1 MQYTTA
7 AGPQPTSGSS
17 DAWAGDDPVLVLKQ
31 WLCDPA
37 TPAPSLEEIEEAF
50 DVRFGAREAE
60 EAGDLASRL
69 QLTLAILRDLF
80 PTDAAVRRWLRAPQ
94 LKLGGERPLD
104 LLLAARIARLEQC
117 ALHAWSSASQSLTS
131 FGDDSCP

>member
-1 MQYTTA
+1 MQSTA
-7 AGPQPTSGSS
+7 ALGPQPTSGRS
-17 DAWAGDDPVLVLKQ
+17 DAWADNDPALVLKR

-37 TPAPSLEEIEEAF
+37 TPAPTLEEIEDAF

-60 EAGDLASRL
+60 EVDDLASRL
-69 QLTLAILRDLF
+69 QLTLAVVRDLF

-117 ALHAWSSASQSLTS
+117 ALHAWSSASPSVTF